1 MEPAVGEESAIG
13 ASNGSISELGVG
25 PVDDELISLAQDAP
39 LHVDNFNA
47 KGTTLARKRGKP
59 PPKKSGSRDEP
70 APRSESPASP
80 VARTKGFSLRA
91 TSAMLAAAAAAVL
104 AIGLIVQFSA
114 GEFGGKSPPPGR
126 GAEATFVGSEAC
138 AGCHQAEAKLWQGS
152 QHQLAMAH
160 ATDISVQGDFS
171 DATFDYFGVKS
182 RFFRKDGKF
191 LVETD
196 DSDGKLAIFEIKY
209 TFGVDPLQQYLV
221 EFPDGRLQSLSIAW
235 DSRPK
240 DKGGQRWFHLY
251 PKEEIRHDD
260 VLHWTKLN
268 QNWNFMCAEC
278 HSTGVRKNYDAASDR
293 FATTFAEISV
303 GCEAC
308 HGQGSRHVDWA
319 RDRGS
324 WWPLGK
330 IDDPT
335 KGLAERFSERRDAT
349 WVPNAET
356 GNVSRS
362 TAPRALRAEV
372 ETCGLCHA
380 RRSQFSEAW
389 VPGQPLSDTHMIS
402 PISRGLYHADG
413 QMLDVEETYNY
424 GSFEQSKMFAAGV
437 TCSDCHDPHSAKL
450 RLSGDN
456 TCLQCHSQEKY
467 ADVKHHRHDAVT
479 PPLSCA
485 SCHMPTRT
493 YMVVDSRH
501 DHSFR
506 IPRPD
511 LSVKLGTPNACNDC
525 HQDKSPE
532 WSAAAIER
540 WHGPRRKGFQNYAAA
555 FHSAWNDQADAARL
569 LAGVATDG
577 TSPAIARA
585 SALSELGA
593 RATSANLNLARAAI
607 TDHDPMVRIS
617 ALDMLQNAP
626 LEQRW
631 SIASPLLLDS
641 VRSVRI
647 RTVSLLGD
655 VPSARLSEID
665 RGRFDRA
672 AEEFVA
678 AQKFNADRP
687 EARSTLGAFYARRGR
702 NSEAEA
708 EYRAALRLSP
718 QFGGASIN
726 LADLYRQTG
735 REDDGEKVLRNAI
748 AIAPGD
754 GGLHHALGLSLIRLK
769 RLDAA
774 LAELRSAADL
784 DRNSARYAYVYG
796 VALHSAGRRQ
806 DAIAYL
812 EEIQNAHP
820 GDREIL
826 MAITSFSR
834 EAGDPATALQYAEK
848 LSRIAP
854 DDQTVKD
861 LVDALRRQTSPRQ

>member
-1 MEPAVGEESAIG
+1 
-13 ASNGSISELGVG
+13 
-25 PVDDELISLAQDAP
+25 
-39 LHVDNFNA
+39 
-47 KGTTLARKRGKP
+47 LARKRGKP
-59 PPKKSGSRDEP
+59 PPKKSGPSAEP
-70 APRSESPASP
+70 ATRSEAPTSP
-80 VARTKGFSLRA
+80 VARPKTFSPRM
-91 TSAMLAAAAAAVL
+91 TFAMLAVPVAAVL
-104 AIGLIVQFSA
+104 AVGLLFQFRA
-114 GEFGGKSPPPGR
+114 GEFGRTSSPPIR
-126 GAEATFVGSEAC
+126 GAEAAFVGSETC

-160 ATDISVQGDFS
+160 ATDTSVLGNFS

-196 DSDGKLAIFEIKY
+196 GSDGKLAIFEIRY

-235 DSRPK
+235 DNRPK

-268 QNWNFMCAEC
+268 QNWNFMCSEC
-278 HSTGVRKNYDAASDR
+278 HSTGVRKNYDAANDR

-319 RDRGS
+319 RDKGS

-356 GNVSRS
+356 GNARRS
-362 TAPRALRAEV
+362 SAPRALRAEV

-380 RRSQFSEAW
+380 RRSQISEAW
-389 VPGQPLSDTHMIS
+389 TPGQSLSDTHMVSSIG
-402 PISRGLYHADG
+402 RGLYHADG
-413 QMLDVEETYNY
+413 QMLDIEETYNY
-424 GSFEQSKMFAAGV
+424 GSFKQSKMFAAGV
-437 TCSDCHDPHSAKL
+437 TCSDCHDPHSSKL
-450 RLSGDN
+450 RLSGDS

-467 ADVKHHRHDAVT
+467 ADVKHHHHETVN
-479 PPLSCA
+479 PPLSCV

-493 YMVVDSRH
+493 YMIVDTRH

-511 LSVKLGTPNACNDC
+511 ISVKLGTPNACNDC
-525 HQDKSPE
+525 HKDKSPE
-532 WSAAAIER
+532 WSAAAIEG
-540 WHGPRRKGFQNYAAA
+540 WYGPNRKGFQHYAAA
-555 FHSAWNDQADAARL
+555 FHSAWNDQSDTAKL
-569 LAGVATDG
+569 LAVVAADRNA
-577 TSPAIARA
+577 PAIARA
-585 SALSELGA
+585 GALSELDSRVTPA
-593 RATSANLNLARAAI
+593 IPDLAR
-607 TDHDPMVRIS
+607 TSLKDPDPMVRIG
-617 ALDMLQNAP
+617 ALDMVQNLP
-626 LEQRW
+626 LDQRW
-631 SIASPLLLDS
+631 SLASPLLSDPI
-641 VRSVRI
+641 RWVRI
-647 RTVSLLGD
+647 RAVSVLSD
-655 VPSARLSEID
+655 VPPTRLSEAD

-702 NSEAEA
+702 SSEAET
-708 EYRAALRLSP
+708 EYKAALRLSP
-718 QFGGASIN
+718 QFTGASIN

-735 REDDGEKVLRNAI
+735 REGDGENVLRDAI
-748 AIAPGD
+748 ATAPGD
-754 GGLHHALGLSLIRLK
+754 GALHHALGLSLVRLK
-769 RLDAA
+769 RPNDA
-774 LAELRSAADL
+774 LVEFRLAADL
-784 DRNSARYAYVYG
+784 DRNNARYAYVYG

-806 DAIAYL
+806 EAIAYL
-812 EEIQNAHP
+812 KESQQAHP

-826 MAITSFSR
+826 MAITGFSR
-834 EAGDPATALQYAEK
+834 EAGDSATALQYAETLYK
-848 LSRIAP
+848 IIP
-854 DDQTVKD
+854 DDPAVKS
-861 LVDALRRQTSPRQ
+861 LVDELRRQAVPR